1 MATLVQTEQGE
12 SGMMGGGGG
21 RGERERERGPKISNT
36 SLTWVNKPRFP
47 SQLCIAVS
55 SVCEL
60 FDNIKSKT
68 SSPRLWARN

>member
-12 SGMMGGGGG
+12 SGMMGEGGG
-21 RGERERERGPKISNT
+21 GERERGGAKISNT

-47 SQLCIAVS
+47 SQLCKAVS

-60 FDNIKSKT
+60 FDNIKSKI